1 MSIRVTFRNICRK
14 ANVVLIIKKAM
25 QDLLQDNRANLGN
38 YFFLFVCLFAVL
50 FWARRTGPPPPGI
63 VWDSAAAAKVGGASQ
78 IFSSVGSKDP
88 LEIGRECE

>member
-1 MSIRVTFRNICRK
+1 
-14 ANVVLIIKKAM
+14 M

-38 YFFLFVCLFAVL
+38 YFFLFCLFVCRAI
-50 FWARRTGPPPPGI
+50 WARRTGPPPPGI

>member
-1 MSIRVTFRNICRK
+1 MKRVTQHTCRISYRITEQTWE
-14 ANVVLIIKKAM
+14 II
-25 QDLLQDNRANLGN
+25 
-38 YFFLFVCLFAVL
+38 FFILFVCLFAVL

-63 VWDSAAAAKVGGASQ
+63 VWDSAAAAEVGGASQ

>member
-38 YFFLFVCLFAVL
+38 YFFYFVCLFAVL

-63 VWDSAAAAKVGGASQ
+63 VWDSAAAAEVGGASQ